1 MDKAVKT
8 KHCIIDIIA
17 IAVLIFID
25 QFTKQLAV
33 DKLMDK
39 EPFVIIDGVFELS
52 YLENKG
58 AAFGVF
64 QNKQMLFLI
73 ISSIFLI
80 LLIYVAIKLPTT
92 KRYLLLECIICCL
105 CAGAIG
111 NMIDRI
117 VNNYVVDFFYFS
129 LIDFPIFNVADI
141 YVSVSTVCLGI
152 ILLFVFK
159 EEDFE
164 FLSSKRK
171 KDENL

>member
-1 MDKAVKT
+1 MDRTGKK
-8 KHCIIDIIA
+8 KHYILNLILV
-17 IAVLIFID
+17 AVLVFVD
-25 QFTKQLAV
+25 QFTKSLAV
-33 DKLMDK
+33 DKLMNK
-39 EPFVIIDGVFELS
+39 EPFVIIDGVFELR

-64 QNKQMLFLI
+64 QNKQWMFLI
-73 ISSIFLI
+73 ISALFLI
-80 LLIYVAIKLPTT
+80 LLIYVLIKLPTT
-92 KRYLLLECIICCL
+92 KRYYFFEAVICFIG
-105 CAGAIG
+105 AGAIG

-141 YVSVSTVCLGI
+141 YVTCSTVCLGI

-164 FLSSKRK
+164 FLSTKSK
-171 KDENL
+171 KDE